1 MKSRVAKIVNVF
13 FLLLGAAL
21 LTGLLVKLDFNE
33 VKRHLIQVGWYFALA
48 FVIFVAGLALNAY
61 GWKKIVDPRTSRA
74 RYRDFFA
81 AFWVGYA
88 INQVT
93 PGASLGEV
101 LKGTILKGR
110 VDGDSLIASLISF
123 NFLSTFVSQIFTLL
137 GASLCLFALDLP
149 RRVIL
154 VLFGLA
160 LIMFIPI
167 GLIYLLLRWGIASRA
182 VRLLGKLPFVKMRD
196 PGALLAKARSVDKG
210 IRELRGR
217 RPGDFWVFILS
228 QIAVKLTQVL
238 ELFVL
243 LVALMPGQGLVFL
256 LLLSLLAQTA
266 TQLLCWAA
274 TFVPGQIGV
283 AEGASALLFKLLG
296 LDPVRGFAMELV
308 RRVRRLLGI
317 GIGLA
322 IGFWPRAG
330 VGRAA
335 QSTKN

>member
-1 MKSRVAKIVNVF
+1 MKSRVAKIVNIF

-21 LTGLLVKLDFNE
+21 LTGLLVKLDFDE

-48 FVIFVAGLALNAY
+48 FFIFIVGLMLNAY
-61 GWKKIVDPRTSRA
+61 GWKKIVDPRSSRA
-74 RYRDFFA
+74 RYRDFLA

-110 VDGDSLIASLISF
+110 IDSDSLIASLISF
-123 NFLSTFVSQIFTLL
+123 NFLSTFVSQIFTLF
-137 GASLCLFALDLP
+137 GAALCLVALDLP
-149 RRVIL
+149 TDVIL

-167 GLIYLLLRWGIASRA
+167 GLLYLLLRWGIASR
-182 VRLLGKLPFVKMRD
+182 VVSLLAKIPFVKVRD
-196 PGALLAKARSVDKG
+196 PDALLAKARSVDKG
-210 IRELRGR
+210 IRELRSR
-217 RPGDFWVFILS
+217 RPGDFWIFIFSL
-228 QIAVKLTQVL
+228 IGVKLTQVL

-243 LVALMPGQGLVFL
+243 LIALIPGQGVAFL

-283 AEGASALLFKLLG
+283 AEGFSALLFKLLG
-296 LDPVRGFAMELV
+296 LDPIRGFAMELV
-308 RRVRRLLGI
+308 RRIRRLLCI

-322 IGFWPRAG
+322 IGFWPRGGAP
-330 VGRAA
+330 
-335 QSTKN
+335 SETDE